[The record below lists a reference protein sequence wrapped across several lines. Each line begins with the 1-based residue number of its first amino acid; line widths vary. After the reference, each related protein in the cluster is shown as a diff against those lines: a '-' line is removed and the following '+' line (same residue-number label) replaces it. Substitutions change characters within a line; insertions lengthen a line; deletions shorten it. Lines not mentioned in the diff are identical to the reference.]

1 MLLLLD
7 LTQLIERLFLKICYF
22 SFYTEHES
30 LLRSASSQKERNNPP
45 PASLYVHCSPSQRD
59 RNREGGR
66 PGIQFLVPS
75 TRPGTLGSTDL
86 AYTPEG
92 RAGGPGPGILHPRCG
107 HGVHT
112 FQQGSWVGGRGFRS
126 ERAQR
131 LVVNAQWLLGVPV
144 EFTWLTLVILPGFL
158 SDGQSPFC
166 SVLTVG
172 KPGGLRAHGQPSAP
186 SIRGF
191 RQHPSGWGRRAR
203 CVVSCFGSNTL
214 LSCSHG
220 GFPQS
225 LELSG
230 AERKGGAGQLKSQVP
245 DNRLLC
251 LRRTVFLCV
260 SPGLCV
266 PPFSRSLSRF
276 SSDVYTS
283 CPALPPKMP
292 GTVLADSD
300 SEFIFSHP
308 SASRVLL
315 LPTLKTDF
323 TISRLLEVTFSGAI
337 SFK

>member
-1 MLLLLD
+1 M
-7 LTQLIERLFLKICYF
+7 
-22 SFYTEHES
+22 
-30 LLRSASSQKERNNPP
+30 
-45 PASLYVHCSPSQRD
+45 
-59 RNREGGR
+59 
-66 PGIQFLVPS
+66 PS

-144 EFTWLTLVILPGFL
+144 EFTWLTLVILPGFI

-172 KPGGLRAHGQPSAP
+172 KPGGLRPHGQPSAP

-230 AERKGGAGQLKSQVP
+230 AERKGGAVAAKVPGPRQQVAVSTKDSVSLRVSWAVRP
-245 DNRLLC
+245 SLLQIPLPFLLRCLYLMPCSTTQDAWHGSCRL
-251 LRRTVFLCV
+251 
-260 SPGLCV
+260 
-266 PPFSRSLSRF
+266 
-276 SSDVYTS
+276 
-283 CPALPPKMP
+283 
-292 GTVLADSD
+292 
-300 SEFIFSHP
+300 
-308 SASRVLL
+308 
-315 LPTLKTDF
+315 
-323 TISRLLEVTFSGAI
+323 
-337 SFK
+337 